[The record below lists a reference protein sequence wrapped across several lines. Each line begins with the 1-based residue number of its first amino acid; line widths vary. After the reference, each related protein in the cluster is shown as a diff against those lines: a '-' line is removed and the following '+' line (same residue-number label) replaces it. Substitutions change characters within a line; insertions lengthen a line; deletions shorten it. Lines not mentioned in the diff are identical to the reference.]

1 MPLIESLEASKLLA
15 TEIGEKVAEA
25 AETEIA
31 INDSRNKYR
40 PVAERGAMLFFL
52 LNSLNKIHAFYQYR
66 LVSGARIACT
76 NSYSIVSADQ
86 KSMANRPIIWLQPCV
101 APASVSMCVSINMK
115 AALIVSPT
123 LHVLQGI
130 CAARARVL

>member
-1 MPLIESLEASKLLA
+1 VALIESLEASKLLA

-40 PVAERGAMLFFL
+40 CGLLDSACEVPCRQCCMLTITVPLICRPVAERGAMLFFL

-66 LVSGARIACT
+66 
-76 NSYSIVSADQ
+76 
-86 KSMANRPIIWLQPCV
+86 
-101 APASVSMCVSINMK
+101 
-115 AALIVSPT
+115 
-123 LHVLQGI
+123 
-130 CAARARVL
+130 